1 MIRNRLDK
9 NLLKKNPYIVDNILW
24 VDHGYL
30 AGDDTDSHI
39 DTLAR
44 LCPGNTIAYVKC
56 DDPID
61 EHYEELHLMEKQLQG
76 FKNSQGEPF
85 RLIALPMAD
94 AAYEDEDRLPAT
106 YANFLIMNDVVLFP
120 TYNSEE
126 KDKQAKEALEQC
138 FPGAILL
145 KTNSLQ

>member
-1 MIRNRLDK
+1 M
-9 NLLKKNPYIVDNILW
+9 
-24 VDHGYL
+24 
-30 AGDDTDSHI
+30 
-39 DTLAR
+39 AR

-106 YANFLIMNDVVLFP
+106 YANFLIMNNVVLFP
-120 TYNSEE
+120 PYNSEE
-126 KDKQAKEALEQC
+126 QDKQAKEALEQF
-138 FPGAILL
+138 FPGYEIFGIDCRSLIRQHGSLL
-145 KTNSLQ
+145 CFTIHYSAGVL